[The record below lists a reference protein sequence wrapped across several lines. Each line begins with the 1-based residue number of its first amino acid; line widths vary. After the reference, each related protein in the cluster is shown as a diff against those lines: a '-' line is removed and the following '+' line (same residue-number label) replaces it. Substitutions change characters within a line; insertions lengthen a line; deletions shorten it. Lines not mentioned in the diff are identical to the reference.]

1 MSTLKKLKTCTVFLS
16 SFSIISELNKRVPSN
31 LIGRAVPY
39 MTLKI
44 SELDVLMEELTGLE
58 VLSEE
63 EKANESKGKKQ
74 QQQNRKTEQDG
85 VKALDMK

>member
-1 MSTLKKLKTCTVFLS
+1 
-16 SFSIISELNKRVPSN
+16 
-31 LIGRAVPY
+31 